1 MTWYGTYGELTGMYS
16 YSRGVRQMSAGIS
29 GGMVIHGE
37 GVTLGQRP
45 GDTVALVAAPG
56 VNGAF
61 VGGWPGVRNRISRI
75 HAGRVCFPYQENV
88 VTLDP
93 TSSRRMRRSQTDSG
107 WCPRRGLWSGRDLKP
122 VWGAGLC

>member
-1 MTWYGTYGELTGMYS
+1 M
-16 YSRGVRQMSAGIS
+16 
-29 GGMVIHGE
+29 IHGE

-61 VGGWPGVRNRISRI
+61 VGMAGCQNGFSRI

-93 TSSRRMRRSQTDSG
+93 TSFPEDAEVPQTDSRVV
-107 WCPRRGLWSGRDLKP
+107 PTKGLWSGRDLKP
-122 VWGAGLC
+122 VWGQGSVNPDP